1 MPCRA
6 GGMDGSWRGVRAPS
20 LPCQAH
26 ARNRCDGPRFALHS
40 GGGARAAPLPP
51 PLLPPPSHTHPP
63 ATHPVAR
70 PVMRDQIRVCIQR
83 PDEKEKKRK
92 GKEQAP
98 QEKLCSCALHFQR
111 LGFYYFAAALQSCC
125 CPFADNAW
133 PASGGGGG
141 GERRLCFFLL
151 PYSPTPALFCRLLR
165 PAANKLTSRAANTS
179 KRRCMCVRVAHAR
192 TPPCKET
199 QQPPPRSVYMR
210 NTIDERGQTMQA
222 AIDGRKT
229 PHTAFL
235 VTHRYNGR
243 CGPSSRSAVCT
254 CPASTWV
261 KSSERSQVQI
271 NVKRRCSC
279 LWRPSTASS

>member
-1 MPCRA
+1 M
-6 GGMDGSWRGVRAPS
+6 
-20 LPCQAH
+20 
-26 ARNRCDGPRFALHS
+26 
-40 GGGARAAPLPP
+40 
-51 PLLPPPSHTHPP
+51 
-63 ATHPVAR
+63 
-70 PVMRDQIRVCIQR
+70 CIQR
-83 PDEKEKKRK
+83 PDEKEKKK
-92 GKEQAP
+92 GKNKRRKRNSAH
-98 QEKLCSCALHFQR
+98 ALFISNDSAFIISPR
-111 LGFYYFAAALQSCC
+111 RCNLAA

-133 PASGGGGG
+133 PASGGGG

-179 KRRCMCVRVAHAR
+179 KRRCMCVRVAHVR

-199 QQPPPRSVYMR
+199 QQPPPRSIYMR

-229 PHTAFL
+229 SHTAFL

-243 CGPSSRSAVCT
+243 CGPSSRYAVCT
-254 CPASTWV
+254 CPASTLV

-279 LWRPSTASS
+279 L